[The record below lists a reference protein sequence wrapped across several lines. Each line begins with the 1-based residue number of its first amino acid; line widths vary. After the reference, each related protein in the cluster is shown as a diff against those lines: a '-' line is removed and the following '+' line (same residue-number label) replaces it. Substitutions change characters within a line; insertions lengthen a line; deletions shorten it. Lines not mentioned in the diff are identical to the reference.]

1 MEPTFEGRAVGVL
14 LANWAGSH
22 TLPATGLYPHQWSWD
37 SAFIAMGLRH
47 VSPRR
52 AGQELDALFAG
63 QWSDGRIP
71 QIIFDPHRD
80 KDYSP
85 GSQFWQSRTIP
96 QSPTE
101 VETAGLVQPPNHA
114 WAVWR
119 VHVADRE
126 ESARRRFLSRA
137 YPRLLAWHE
146 YLRTRRD
153 RGGMGLVSIVHPWES
168 GTDNSPLWDDALA
181 RVPDTPQHVFERPDL
196 LHAGASERPSNRE
209 YGRYFWLAERYRD
222 HHCDDADASYPFLL
236 EDPLFNTLYAVSELA
251 LAAIARELG
260 VDPAPHEVR
269 AAEITR
275 ALAGLYSPEIGCFG
289 ARDVVTGELVSKA
302 TINGVLPLLAP
313 DIEHADE
320 LIATLSGP
328 RFLGQDALLPPSY
341 DATAP
346 DLNPSLY
353 WRGPAWFNM
362 AWLAALALGSRGE
375 KEPAEA
381 IRSNLIRLAEAND
394 FPEYVD
400 PWSGT
405 PHGTRRF
412 SWTAALALEAQANR
426 QWEIFG

>member
-1 MEPTFEGRAVGVL
+1 MSPSAAGRAAAVL
-14 LANWAGSH
+14 LSNWAGSH

-63 QWSDGRIP
+63 QWSDGRLP

-85 GSQFWQSRTIP
+85 GSQFWQSSTIP
-96 QSPTE
+96 GAPGT

-114 WAVWR
+114 WAVWL
-119 VHVADRE
+119 VHRADPA
-126 ESARRRFLSRA
+126 ESARRDFLSRA
-137 YPRLLAWHE
+137 YPQLLAWHE

-153 RGGMGLVSIVHPWES
+153 RGGMGLASIVHPWES
-168 GTDNSPLWDDALA
+168 GTDNSPLWDEALA
-181 RVPDTPQHVFERPDL
+181 RVPDTPRHVVERPDL
-196 LHAGASERPSNRE
+196 QHAGASERPSDRE

-222 HHCDDADASYPFLL
+222 QACDDVDAGYPFLF

-260 VDPAPHEVR
+260 ADPAPHQAR
-269 AAEITR
+269 AAEISRSLGT
-275 ALAGLYSPEIGCFG
+275 LYCPEIECYG
-289 ARDVVTGELVSKA
+289 ARDVVTGEIVTKA

-313 DIEHADE
+313 DIAHADE
-320 LIATLSGP
+320 LVSTLCGP
-328 RFLGQDALLPPSY
+328 RFLGDGALLPPSY

-346 DLNPSLY
+346 DLDPSLY

-375 KEPAEA
+375 TEAAESL
-381 IRSNLIRLAEAND
+381 RSMLVRLAVAND
-394 FPEYVD
+394 FPEYVG

-412 SWTAALALEAQANR
+412 SWTAALALEAQASTG
-426 QWEIFG
+426 WDLLA